1 MNLEPCC
8 SVSSLLLRET
18 TQNRSSACSIIW
30 KQHNIKEHKKDEH
43 SSWQNIFYG
52 ETKGDVFACCLL
64 QTTQLKAAQCISPY
78 GLVTTQNQIQRP
90 WERNVLNDPL
100 QLSWRTVK
108 PEPLTLQGQLCCHRG
123 ITELTLPGSSRPNSL
138 SGTALRM
145 TINGGIP
152 SCVTPAVF
160 NHSALHKW
168 VWSQAWLYFLID
180 AAVLKHCLPFSICGI
195 FFSSFLT

>member
-18 TQNRSSACSIIW
+18 TQNHSSACSIIW
-30 KQHNIKEHKKDEH
+30 KQHNIKEHRKDEH

-108 PEPLTLQGQLCCHRG
+108 PEPLSNFARATLLPQRYHRTHAAWQQPSKLSLRHSSANDHQRRNPFLCH
-123 ITELTLPGSSRPNSL
+123 T
-138 SGTALRM
+138 SG
-145 TINGGIP
+145 
-152 SCVTPAVF
+152 V
-160 NHSALHKW
+160 
-168 VWSQAWLYFLID
+168 
-180 AAVLKHCLPFSICGI
+180 
-195 FFSSFLT
+195 